1 MLNTALNLLKSKL
14 KRTIVFVLA
23 LYLMIGSAL
32 YFFQEKL
39 LFLPTTLPQD
49 YSYKFAHKFEE
60 YFLSTK
66 DGARINALYFEA
78 ENPKGTIFYLHGN
91 AGDLQRWG
99 NIVSYLVNWN
109 YNVYIMDYRTYGKS
123 FGELSEANMYDDTQ
137 MCYEHLKML
146 TNSEEII
153 VFGRSLGT
161 GLATHI
167 SAKNNPKK
175 LVLETPYLN
184 IADVAKHRFP
194 IFPVK
199 RLLKYQFPSDK
210 YIAEVSC
217 SVAIFHGTSDLVVP
231 YESGKKLYDLTNKA
245 NSILITID
253 EGEHNNLIE
262 FTEYQENLKSF
273 LEQ

>member
-1 MLNTALNLLKSKL
+1 
-14 KRTIVFVLA
+14 
-23 LYLMIGSAL
+23 MIGSAL

-39 LFLPTTLPQD
+39 LFLPKTLTQD
-49 YSYKFAHKFEE
+49 YTYHFDYKFEE
-60 YFLSTK
+60 YFLNAK
-66 DGARINALYFEA
+66 DGARINALFFEA

-123 FGELSEANMYDDTQ
+123 LGELSETNMYADTQ
-137 MCYEHLKML
+137 MCYDHLKTL
-146 TNSEEII
+146 TNSEDII

-161 GLATHI
+161 GLATFI
-167 SAKNNPKK
+167 SANNNPQK

-199 RLLKYQFPSDK
+199 RLLKYQFPSDM
-210 YIAEVSC
+210 YIKDVSC

-245 NSILITID
+245 NSIFITIE

-262 FTEYQENLKSF
+262 FTKYKENLKSF